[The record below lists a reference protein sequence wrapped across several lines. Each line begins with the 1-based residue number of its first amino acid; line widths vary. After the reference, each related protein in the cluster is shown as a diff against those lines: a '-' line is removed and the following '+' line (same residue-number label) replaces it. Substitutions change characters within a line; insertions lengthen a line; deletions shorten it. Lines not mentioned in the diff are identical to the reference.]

1 MYVTKCT
8 IVFNTSVLLETRT
21 EYRYADNGFRV
32 LVNITQPPRKR
43 DIVNNRVEEK
53 IK

>member
-1 MYVTKCT
+1 MYVTEFT
-8 IVFNTSVLLETRT
+8 NAFNTSVLLETRT
-21 EYRYADNGFRV
+21 EYRYADNGFCV

-43 DIVNNRVEEK
+43 DIVNGVDEK